1 MSKHPEVDEN
11 YRESI
16 LTIFKY
22 VSQALRIVT
31 TFFIRLHNY
40 WWFFDFDYNIN
51 RHADRSLWYMYIYI
65 FLVRCGTLKEFSPP
79 QGFSLKLNWTGTNDF
94 KTRSTRR
101 CPQVAAFFFFLFLNF
116 FLNLRTMWKKKSS
129 ISKIKKYACRPGVPQ
144 RFLVWPTDW
153 LSAPRVSCQIVR
165 QRMTKTKFHSN
176 EQRNAHEAPFGS
188 ARVAAAAA
196 AVVASCS
203 SPCSWEASG

>member
-1 MSKHPEVDEN
+1 MMIL
-11 YRESI
+11 RFRFAI
-16 LTIFKY
+16 LTGTRT
-22 VSQALRIVT
+22 ALCDIC
-31 TFFIRLHNY
+31 
-40 WWFFDFDYNIN
+40 
-51 RHADRSLWYMYIYI
+51 IYI

-101 CPQVAAFFFFLFLNF
+101 RPQVAGFFFFLFLDI

-129 ISKIKKYACRPGVPQ
+129 ISKIKKYACRPGVL
-144 RFLVWPTDW
+144 RCALLGLADW

-176 EQRNAHEAPFGS
+176 EQRNAHEAHFGS

-196 AVVASCS
+196 VAAASCAHH
-203 SPCSWEASG
+203 PVVERRSG